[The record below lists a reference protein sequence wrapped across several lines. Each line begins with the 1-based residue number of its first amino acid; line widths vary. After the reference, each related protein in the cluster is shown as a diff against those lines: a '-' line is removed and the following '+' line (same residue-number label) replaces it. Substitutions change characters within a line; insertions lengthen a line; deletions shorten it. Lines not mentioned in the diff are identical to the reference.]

1 MSTDSEL
8 PVLLIVEDD
17 EGLQRQLKWAYDGY
31 RVVAAADRASALEA
45 LRLHEPAVVTLDL
58 GLPPDPDGTEEG
70 FATLAEIL
78 ALKPDTK
85 VIVASGHGARESAM
99 KAIALGAYDFYRKPI
114 DIDELGLIVARA
126 FHLHGIEQENRR
138 LEQASGATVLGSM
151 ITAAPEMLKVAR
163 TIERVAPA
171 NVSVMLLGASGT
183 GKELLARAVHDQSE
197 RKAGPFVA
205 INCAAIPE
213 NLLEAEL
220 FGYERGAFTGAVK
233 SNIGKIELAEGGT
246 LFLDEVGDIPLPLQV
261 KLLRFLQERVIERIG
276 GRQPIAVD
284 TRIVCATH
292 QDLEAMIGDGR
303 FRDDLY
309 YRLAEIVVK
318 IPALAERPGDAVLL
332 ARHFVNRF
340 AREMNSKVQGLS
352 PDAVAALAGYGWPG
366 NVRELEN
373 RMKRAV
379 IMAEGRLVSAADL
392 DLPGSAASG
401 EELLI
406 NLRAAREV
414 ADRKAI
420 RHAMSRTDNNISGAA
435 KLLGISRPTL
445 YDLLKQYQLSA

>member
-1 MSTDSEL
+1 MMTQSNL

-17 EGLQRQLKWAYDGY
+17 EGLQRQLKWAYEGY
-31 RVVAAADRASALEA
+31 RIVFAGDRPKAIEA
-45 LRLHEPAVVTLDL
+45 LRQHEPAVVTLDL
-58 GLPPDPDGTEEG
+58 GLPPDPDGTGEG
-70 FATLAEIL
+70 FATLTEML
-78 ALKPDTK
+78 AIKPRTK
-85 VIVASGHGARESAM
+85 IVVASGHGARESAL
-99 KAIALGAYDFYRKPI
+99 KAIGLGAYDFYRKPI

-126 FHLHGIEQENRR
+126 FHVHGIEEENRR
-138 LEQASGATVLGSM
+138 LEQSSGSTVLGSM
-151 ITAAPEMLKVAR
+151 ITAAPDMQKVAR
-163 TIERVAPA
+163 TIERVATTNA
-171 NVSVMLLGASGT
+171 SVMLLGASGT
-183 GKELLARAVHDQSE
+183 GKELLARAVHQQSG
-197 RKAGPFVA
+197 RSSAPFVA

-261 KLLRFLQERVIERIG
+261 KLLRFLQERQIERIG

-292 QDLEAMIGDGR
+292 QNLEAMIADGR
-303 FRDDLY
+303 FREDLY
-309 YRLAEIVVK
+309 YRLAEIVVP
-318 IPALAERPGDAVLL
+318 IPSLSDRAGDSVLL

-340 AREMNSKVQGLS
+340 AREMNPRVQGLS
-352 PDAVAALAGYGWPG
+352 PDSVIAIDGYGWPG

-373 RMKRAV
+373 RIKRAV
-379 IMAEGRLVSAADL
+379 IMADGKLVTAADL
-392 DLPGSAASG
+392 DLPGTASAAG
-401 EELLI
+401 ETI

-420 RHAMSRTDNNISGAA
+420 RHALSRTDNNISGAA
-435 KLLGISRPTL
+435 KLLGVSRPTL
-445 YDLLKQYQLSA
+445 YDLLKQYRLSA